1 MRLFDRVASVEI
13 GRAGEDGVLIRG
25 LRIAFQVV
33 KTASTPA
40 NTASITIWNLA
51 STTRNE
57 LQDGEQVV
65 RLRCGYSQDGEEIV
79 FVGQVD
85 RVVTGSE
92 PPDVVTEIECADG
105 ILELR
110 QVRVSISLTA
120 GATAQQALDIVAE
133 QLAIPVRP
141 IDADLSG
148 EFLRGFSYYGR
159 ASEALDKIVARF
171 GLEWSI
177 QNGEL
182 QVLERG
188 TTTQNLA
195 TVLSPETGLVGSPKR
210 LISEGGQLVGTQGT
224 EPGWEVL
231 TLLQPKLEP
240 GDVVQLKARDVAGEF
255 RIERVEHSGDTRGQD
270 WYSQLEVSEIE

>member
-85 RVVTGSE
+85 RVVTGRE

-171 GLEWSI
+171 DLEWSI

-240 GDVVQLKARDVAGEF
+240 GDVVQLQARDVSGGF
-255 RIERVEHSGDTRGQD
+255 RIERVEHTGDTRGQD